1 MHLSRPPTGDCRSVN
16 QQPSRYRAGEN
27 GPPHCMT
34 KKKVGTGIVARGS
47 EDNWLV
53 LGPGRDPGL
62 NLAEEITNMVGGCR
76 VVHLNHFFRV
86 S

>member
-1 MHLSRPPTGDCRSVN
+1 
-16 QQPSRYRAGEN
+16 
-27 GPPHCMT
+27 MT

-76 VVHLNHFFRV
+76 VVRLNHVFRV